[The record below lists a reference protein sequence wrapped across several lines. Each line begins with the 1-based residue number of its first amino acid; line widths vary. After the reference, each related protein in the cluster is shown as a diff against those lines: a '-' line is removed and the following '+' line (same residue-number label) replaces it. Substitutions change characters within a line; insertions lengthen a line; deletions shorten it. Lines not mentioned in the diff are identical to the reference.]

1 MSQQR
6 LNNEILE
13 NLPAEVIKP
22 AYDRNEVTTGIV
34 HLGIG
39 AFHRAHQAWYTENRI
54 AAGEKDWGIVGASL
68 RSAGVRDQLVPQN
81 GLYSVV
87 EKSNAGTKVQI
98 IGAVSDVFVGPES
111 PQQLLELL
119 AQESVRIV
127 SLTITEKGYCHD
139 PASGNLNPQHPD
151 VVHDLANPQTPKS
164 ALGYIVGALALRKE
178 RGLPGFTVLSCDNL
192 PSNGKL
198 LGKVLSQY
206 AAQVDAQGE
215 NQGLAAWIAENT
227 TTPATMVD
235 RIVPATTDADRE
247 ELEAILGCRDE
258 AAVMAEPFSQWV
270 VEDNFLR
277 GRPEW
282 DKAGATFVDDVEVY
296 ELIKL
301 RLLNGSHSMLAYSGY
316 LAGCETVADVMAV
329 PAFNKL
335 ALHFMQTEATTS
347 IDVPADFDIAAY
359 QAELIERFENRALRH
374 RTWQIAMDGSQKIPQ
389 RWLGTLRHQLANE
402 GPIEV
407 LSFALANWIRY
418 VSAVDE
424 KGEAIEVSDPLAAEL
439 KALCDQHQSEGP
451 QALTAAFLAFTPV
464 FGDDLRNS
472 ERLQQAVAGWLDK
485 LQAEGTQACV
495 EKYFS
500 I

>member
-1 MSQQR
+1 MSQER
-6 LNNEILE
+6 LNNSILE
-13 NLPAEVIKP
+13 NLPPEVIKP
-22 AYDRNEVTTGIV
+22 AYDRSEVTTGIV

-54 AAGEKDWGIVGASL
+54 TAGEKDWGIVGASL

-98 IGAVSDVFVGPES
+98 VGAVSDVYVAPES

-151 VVHDLANPQTPKS
+151 VVHDLENPKQPKS
-164 ALGYIVGALALRKE
+164 ALGFIVGALQLRKE

-192 PSNGKL
+192 PSNGHL
-198 LGKVLSQY
+198 LGRVLSQY
-206 AAQVDAQGE
+206 AEKVDSE
-215 NQGLAAWIAENT
+215 LATWIADNT

-235 RIVPATTDADRE
+235 RIVPATTDEDRN
-247 ELEAILGCRDE
+247 ELESILGCRDE

-282 DKAGATFVDDVEVY
+282 DKAGAMFVDDVEVY

-316 LAGCETVADVMAV
+316 LAGCETVADVMAE

-359 QAELIERFENRALRH
+359 QAQLIERFENRALRH

-389 RWLGTLRHQLANE
+389 RWLGTLRQQLAND
-402 GPIEV
+402 GPIDV
-407 LSFALANWIRY
+407 VSFALANWIRY

-424 KGEAIEVSDPLAAEL
+424 QGNEIEVSDPLAAEL
-439 KALCDQHQSEGP
+439 KALCDQYKSQG
-451 QALTAAFLAFTPV
+451 ARKLAAAFLAFTPV
-464 FGDDLRNS
+464 FGDDLRES
-472 ERLQQAVAGWLDK
+472 ARLQEKLSDWLQK
-485 LQAEGTQACV
+485 LETEGTLACAR
-495 EKYFS
+495 KYFAE

>member
-1 MSQQR
+1 MSQER
-6 LNNEILE
+6 LNNSILE

-22 AYDRNEVTTGIV
+22 AYDRSEVTTGIV

-54 AAGEKDWGIVGASL
+54 AAGEKNWGIVGASL
-68 RSAGVRDQLVPQN
+68 RSPGVRDQLVPQN

-98 IGAVSDVFVGPES
+98 VGAVSDVLVGPES

-151 VVHDLANPQTPKS
+151 VVHDLANPQAPKS

-198 LGKVLSQY
+198 LGKVLVQY
-206 AAQVDAQGE
+206 AEKVNSE
-215 NQGLAAWIAENT
+215 LAAWIAENT

-235 RIVPATTDADRE
+235 RIVPATTDNDRA

-282 DKAGATFVDDVEVY
+282 DKAGATFVDEVEVY

-316 LAGCETVADVMAV
+316 LSGFETVADVMAE

-347 IDVPADFDIAAY
+347 IEVPADFDIAAY

-424 KGEAIEVSDPLAAEL
+424 KGNSIEVSDPLAADL
-439 KALCDQHQSEGP
+439 KALCDMYKP
-451 QALTAAFLAFTPV
+451 QGNAALTAAFLAFTPV
-464 FGDDLRNS
+464 FGEDLRNS
-472 ERLQQAVAGWLDK
+472 EHLQQAVSGWLEK
-485 LQAEGTQACV
+485 LDANGTLACV
-495 EKYFS
+495 QESFAA
-500 I
+500 IG

>member
-6 LNNEILE
+6 LNNNILE
-13 NLPAEVIKP
+13 NLPGSVIKP
-22 AYDRNEVTTGIV
+22 AYDRSEVTTGIV

-68 RSAGVRDQLVPQN
+68 RSGSVRDQLVPQD

-87 EKSNAGTKVQI
+87 EKSNAGTKVQVV
-98 IGAVSDVFVGPES
+98 GAVSDVLVGPES

-119 AQESVRIV
+119 AQDSVRVV

-139 PASGNLNPQHPD
+139 PASGDLNPQHPD
-151 VVHDLANPQTPKS
+151 VIHDLANPQSPKS
-164 ALGYIVGALALRKE
+164 ALGYIVSALALRKE

-198 LGKVLSQY
+198 LGKVLTQY
-206 AAQVDAQGE
+206 AEKVDSQ
-215 NQGLAAWIAENT
+215 LAAWIAENT

-247 ELEAILGCRDE
+247 ELEGILGCRDE
-258 AAVMAEPFSQWV
+258 AAVMAEPFAQWV

-335 ALHFMQTEATTS
+335 ALRFMQSEATTS
-347 IDVPADFDIAAY
+347 IDVPAEFDIAAY

-389 RWLGTLRHQLANE
+389 RWLGTLRHQLDTD
-402 GPIEV
+402 GPIEI

-424 KGEAIEVSDPLAAEL
+424 TGEAIEVSDPLAEEL
-439 KALCDQHQSEGP
+439 KALNDQYRPQGSE
-451 QALTAAFLAFTPV
+451 ALASAFLGYAPV
-464 FGDDLRNS
+464 FGGDLRHS
-472 ERLQQAVAGWLDK
+472 KHLQAALSGWLDR
-485 LQAEGTQACV
+485 LEVEGTLACV
-495 EKYFS
+495 QKYFS
-500 I
+500 T

>member
-1 MSQQR
+1 MSQER
-6 LNNEILE
+6 LNNSLLE

-22 AYDRNEVTTGIV
+22 AYDRSEVTTGIV

-54 AAGEKDWGIVGASL
+54 AAGETSWGIVGASL

-98 IGAVSDVFVGPES
+98 VGAVSDVLVGPES

-151 VVHDLANPQTPKS
+151 VVHDLANPQAPKS

-198 LGKVLSQY
+198 LGRVLVQY
-206 AAQVDAQGE
+206 AEKVSAE
-215 NQGLAAWIAENT
+215 LAAWISDNT

-235 RIVPATTDADRE
+235 RIVPATTDNDRA

-258 AAVMAEPFSQWV
+258 AAVMAEPFAQWV

-282 DKAGATFVDDVEVY
+282 DKAGATFVDEVEVY

-316 LAGCETVADVMAV
+316 LSGFETVADVMAE

-335 ALHFMQTEATTS
+335 ALHFMKSEATTS

-359 QAELIERFENRALRH
+359 QAQLIERFENRALRH

-389 RWLGTLRHQLANE
+389 RWLGTLRHQLENG

-418 VSAVDE
+418 VAAVDE
-424 KGEAIEVSDPLAAEL
+424 KGNAIEVSDPLAADL
-439 KALCDQHQSEGP
+439 KALCDKHKP
-451 QALTAAFLAFTPV
+451 QGNDALATAFLAFTPV
-464 FGDDLRNS
+464 FGEDLRNS
-472 ERLQQAVAGWLDK
+472 ERLHSAVAGWLDK
-485 LQAEGTQACV
+485 LDAEGTLACV
-495 EKYFS
+495 QKHFS
-500 I
+500 SVG

>member
-1 MSQQR
+1 MSQER
-6 LNNEILE
+6 LNNKLLE
-13 NLPAEVIKP
+13 SLPAEVIKP
-22 AYDRNEVTTGIV
+22 AYDRSEVTTGIV

-98 IGAVSDVFVGPES
+98 VGAVSDVLVGPES

-139 PASGNLNPQHPD
+139 PASGDLNPQHPD
-151 VVHDLANPQTPKS
+151 VIHDLANPQAPKS

-178 RGLPGFTVLSCDNL
+178 RGLPGFTVLTCDNL

-198 LGKVLSQY
+198 LGNVLAQFAEKV
-206 AAQVDAQGE
+206 DGE
-215 NQGLAAWIAENT
+215 LAAWIAKNT
-227 TTPATMVD
+227 TTPSTMVD

-247 ELEAILGCRDE
+247 ELEALIGCRDE
-258 AAVMAEPFSQWV
+258 AAVMAEPFAQWV

-316 LAGCETVADVMAV
+316 LAGFETVADVMAE

-335 ALHFMQTEATTS
+335 ALHFMKSEATTS

-389 RWLGTLRHQLANE
+389 RWLGTLRHQLANN

-424 KGEAIEVSDPLAAEL
+424 KGNAIEVSDPLAAEL
-439 KALCDQHQSEGP
+439 KAICDQFKP
-451 QALTAAFLAFTPV
+451 QGNETLAAAFLAFTPV
-464 FGDDLRNS
+464 FGDDLQQS
-472 ERLQQAVAGWLDK
+472 APLQQAVVSWLNK
-485 LQAEGTQACV
+485 LDSEGTLAAV
-495 EKYFS
+495 RSSFADL
-500 I
+500 

>member
-1 MSQQR
+1 MSQAR
-6 LNNEILE
+6 LNNSILE
-13 NLPAEVIKP
+13 KLPSAVIKP

-68 RSAGVRDQLVPQN
+68 RSPSVRDQLVPQN

-98 IGAVSDVFVGPES
+98 IGAVSDVFVAPES
-111 PQQLLELL
+111 PSQLLELL
-119 AQESVRIV
+119 ARESVRIV

-151 VVHDLANPQTPKS
+151 VVHDLENPETPKS
-164 ALGYIVGALALRKE
+164 ALGFIVGALQLRKA

-198 LGKVLSQY
+198 LGKVLAQY
-206 AAQVDAQGE
+206 AEKVDSE
-215 NQGLAAWIAENT
+215 LAEWIAQNT

-235 RIVPATTDADRE
+235 RIVPATTDADRD
-247 ELEAILGCRDE
+247 ELEALLGCRDE

-335 ALHFMQTEATTS
+335 ALYFMQSEATTS
-347 IDVPADFDIAAY
+347 IEVPTTFDIAAY

-389 RWLGTLRHQLANE
+389 RWLGTLRYQLE
-402 GPIEV
+402 HDGPIAV

-424 KGEAIEVSDPLAAEL
+424 KGQAIEVSDPLASEL
-439 KALCDQHQSEGP
+439 KALCDTHKP
-451 QALTAAFLAFTPV
+451 QGADALAKACLSFAPV
-464 FGDDLRNS
+464 FGDDLCAS
-472 ERLQQAVAGWLDK
+472 PRLQQAVAGWLEK
-485 LQAEGTQACV
+485 LWAEGTLACLQ
-495 EKYFS
+495 KYFDL
-500 I
+500 

>member
-1 MSQQR
+1 MSQER
-6 LNNEILE
+6 LNNNILE
-13 NLPAEVIKP
+13 SLPAEVIKP

-39 AFHRAHQAWYTENRI
+39 AFHRAHQAWFTENRI

-98 IGAVSDVFVGPES
+98 VGAVSDVLVGPES

-139 PASGNLNPQHPD
+139 PASGDLNPQHPD
-151 VVHDLANPQTPKS
+151 VIHDLANPQAPRS
-164 ALGYIVGALALRKE
+164 ALGYIVGALALRKA
-178 RGLPGFTVLSCDNL
+178 RGLPGFTVLTCDNL

-198 LGKVLSQY
+198 LGNVLGQFAEKVDS
-206 AAQVDAQGE
+206 E
-215 NQGLAAWIAENT
+215 LAVWIAENT
-227 TTPATMVD
+227 TTPSTMVD

-247 ELEAILGCRDE
+247 ELEALIGCRDE
-258 AAVMAEPFSQWV
+258 AAVMAEPFAQWV

-277 GRPEW
+277 GRPAW
-282 DKAGATFVDDVEVY
+282 DKAGATLVDDVEVY

-335 ALHFMQTEATTS
+335 ALHFIQSEATSS
-347 IDVPADFDIAAY
+347 IEVPAEFDIAAY
-359 QAELIERFENRALRH
+359 QAELIDRFENRALRH

-389 RWLGTLRHQLANE
+389 RWLGTLRHHLANN

-424 KGEAIEVSDPLAAEL
+424 QGNAIEVSDPLAVEL
-439 KALCDQHQSEGP
+439 KAICDQYKPAGNE
-451 QALTAAFLAFTPV
+451 ALAANFLAFTPV
-464 FGDDLRNS
+464 FGDDLKQS
-472 ERLQQAVAGWLDK
+472 AQLQKAVVNWLNK
-485 LQAEGTQACV
+485 LDAQGTLACV
-495 EKYFS
+495 EQAFGDL
-500 I
+500 

>member
-6 LNNEILE
+6 LNNNILE
-13 NLPAEVIKP
+13 SLPAEVIKP

-54 AAGEKDWGIVGASL
+54 AAGENDWGIVGASL

-98 IGAVSDVFVGPES
+98 VGAVSDVLVGPES

-139 PASGNLNPQHPD
+139 PASGDLNPQHPD
-151 VVHDLANPQTPKS
+151 VVHDLQNPQAPKS
-164 ALGYIVGALALRKE
+164 ALGYIVGALALRKA
-178 RGLPGFTVLSCDNL
+178 RGLPGFTVLTCDNL
-192 PSNGKL
+192 PSNGTL
-198 LGKVLSQY
+198 LGKVLGQF
-206 AAQVDAQGE
+206 AEKVDSE
-215 NQGLAAWIAENT
+215 LAAWIAENT
-227 TTPATMVD
+227 TTPSTMVD
-235 RIVPATTDADRE
+235 RIVPATTDADRA
-247 ELEAILGCRDE
+247 ELEALIGCRDE

-335 ALHFMQTEATTS
+335 ALHFMQSEATTS

-389 RWLGTLRHQLANE
+389 RWLGTLRYQLEND
-402 GPIEV
+402 GPIDV

-424 KGEAIEVSDPLAAEL
+424 QGNAIEVSDPLAVEL
-439 KALCDQHQSEGP
+439 KALCDQYKP
-451 QALTAAFLAFTPV
+451 QGSSALAAAFLAFTPV
-464 FGDDLRNS
+464 FGEDLRNS
-472 ERLQQAVAGWLDK
+472 ARLQSALSSWLDR
-485 LQAEGTQACV
+485 LEEDGTLACAQR
-495 EKYFS
+495 YF
-500 I
+500 

>member
-6 LNNEILE
+6 LNNDILE
-13 NLPAEVIKP
+13 SLPTEVIKP
-22 AYDRNEVTTGIV
+22 AYDRNEITTGIV

-98 IGAVSDVFVGPES
+98 VGAVSDVLVGPES

-139 PASGNLNPQHPD
+139 PASGDLNPQHPD
-151 VVHDLANPQTPKS
+151 VLHDLANPQAPKS

-178 RGLPGFTVLSCDNL
+178 RGLPGFTVLTCDNL

-198 LGKVLSQY
+198 LGNVLAQY
-206 AAQVDAQGE
+206 AEKVDSA
-215 NQGLAAWIAENT
+215 LAAWIAENT
-227 TTPATMVD
+227 TTPSTMVD

-247 ELEAILGCRDE
+247 ELEALIGCRDE
-258 AAVMAEPFSQWV
+258 AAVMAEPFAQWV

-335 ALHFMQTEATTS
+335 ALHFMQSEATTS

-389 RWLGTLRHQLANE
+389 RWLGTLRHQLEND

-424 KGEAIEVSDPLAAEL
+424 KGNTIEVSDPLAAEL
-439 KALCDQHQSEGP
+439 KALCDQYKPEGSA
-451 QALTAAFLAFTPV
+451 ALAAAFLAYTPV
-464 FGDDLRNS
+464 FGEDLRNS
-472 ERLQQAVAGWLDK
+472 DRLQSALSDWLDK
-485 LQAEGTQACV
+485 LGAEGTLACA

-500 I
+500 V

>member
-1 MSQQR
+1 MSQER
-6 LNNEILE
+6 LNNSILE
-13 NLPAEVIKP
+13 NLPPEVIKP
-22 AYDRNEVTTGIV
+22 AYDRNEVTPGIV

-54 AAGEKDWGIVGASL
+54 AAGENSWGIIGASL
-68 RSAGVRDQLVPQN
+68 RSPGVRDQLVPQN
-81 GLYSVV
+81 GLYSLV

-98 IGAVSDVFVGPES
+98 IGAVSDVYVAPES

-119 AQESVRIV
+119 AREEIRIV

-151 VVHDLANPQTPKS
+151 VVHDLENPGQPKS
-164 ALGYIVGALALRKE
+164 ALGFIVGALKLRKA

-198 LGKVLSQY
+198 LGRVLVQY
-206 AAQVDAQGE
+206 AQQVDAE
-215 NQGLAAWIAENT
+215 LAAWIADNT

-235 RIVPATTDADRE
+235 RIVPATTDADRD
-247 ELEAILGCRDE
+247 ELEALLGCRDE

-277 GRPEW
+277 GRPDW

-316 LAGCETVADVMAV
+316 LAGFETVAEVMAE

-335 ALHFMQTEATTS
+335 ALHFMKTEATTS
-347 IDVPADFDIAAY
+347 IEVPTDFDVAAY
-359 QAELIERFENRALRH
+359 QAQLIERFENRALRH

-389 RWLGTLRHQLANE
+389 RWLGTLRHQLE
-402 GPIEV
+402 TQGPIDV

-424 KGEAIEVSDPLAAEL
+424 SGNAIEVSDPLAAQLKEL
-439 KALCDQHQSEGP
+439 HDHQSGNP
-451 QALTAAFLAFTPV
+451 HALTAAFLAFTPV
-464 FGDDLRNS
+464 FGDDLRHN
-472 ERLQQAVAGWLDK
+472 ERLQEAVAEWLEK
-485 LQAEGTQACV
+485 LSENGTLACV
-495 EKYFS
+495 RERFS
-500 I
+500 AV

>member
-1 MSQQR
+1 MLFR
-6 LNNEILE
+6 
-13 NLPAEVIKP
+13 
-22 AYDRNEVTTGIV
+22 
-34 HLGIG
+34 
-39 AFHRAHQAWYTENRI
+39 
-54 AAGEKDWGIVGASL
+54 
-68 RSAGVRDQLVPQN
+68 
-81 GLYSVV
+81 
-87 EKSNAGTKVQI
+87 
-98 IGAVSDVFVGPES
+98 
-111 PQQLLELL
+111 
-119 AQESVRIV
+119 
-127 SLTITEKGYCHD
+127 
-139 PASGNLNPQHPD
+139 SGNLNPQHPD
-151 VVHDLANPQTPKS
+151 VVHDLANPQAPKS

-198 LGKVLSQY
+198 LGRVLVQY
-206 AAQVDAQGE
+206 AEKVSAE
-215 NQGLAAWIAENT
+215 LAAWISDNT

-235 RIVPATTDADRE
+235 RIVPATTDNDRA

-258 AAVMAEPFSQWV
+258 AAVMAEPFAQWV

-282 DKAGATFVDDVEVY
+282 DKAGATFVDEVEVY

-316 LAGCETVADVMAV
+316 LSGFETVADVMAE

-335 ALHFMQTEATTS
+335 ALHFMKSEATTS

-359 QAELIERFENRALRH
+359 QAQLIERFENRALRH

-389 RWLGTLRHQLANE
+389 RWLGTLRHQLENE

-424 KGEAIEVSDPLAAEL
+424 KGNAIEVSDPLAADL
-439 KALCDQHQSEGP
+439 KALCDEHKSQGND
-451 QALTAAFLAFTPV
+451 ALATAFLAFTPV
-464 FGDDLRNS
+464 FGEDLRNS
-472 ERLQQAVAGWLDK
+472 ERLHSAVAGWLDK
-485 LQAEGTQACV
+485 LDAEGTLACV
-495 EKYFS
+495 QKHFAS
-500 I
+500 VG

>member
-1 MSQQR
+1 MSQER
-6 LNNEILE
+6 LNNSILE
-13 NLPAEVIKP
+13 NLPPEVIKP
-22 AYDRNEVTTGIV
+22 AYDRNEVTPGIV

-54 AAGEKDWGIVGASL
+54 AAGEKDWGIIGASL
-68 RSAGVRDQLVPQN
+68 RSPGVRDQLVPQN
-81 GLYSVV
+81 GLYSLV

-98 IGAVSDVFVGPES
+98 IGAVSDVFVAPES
-111 PQQLLELL
+111 PSQLLELL
-119 AQESVRIV
+119 AREEIRIV

-139 PASGNLNPQHPD
+139 PASGNLNPKHPD
-151 VVHDLANPQTPKS
+151 VVQDLENPEQPKS
-164 ALGYIVGALALRKE
+164 ALGFIVGALKLRKE

-198 LGKVLSQY
+198 LGRVLVQY
-206 AAQVDAQGE
+206 AKLVDAE
-215 NQGLAAWIAENT
+215 LAAWIAQNT

-235 RIVPATTDADRE
+235 RIVPATTDADRD
-247 ELEAILGCRDE
+247 ELEALMGCRDE

-316 LAGCETVADVMAV
+316 LAGFETVADVMAE

-335 ALHFMQTEATTS
+335 ALHFMKTEATTS
-347 IDVPADFDIAAY
+347 IDVPADFDVAAY

-389 RWLGTLRHQLANE
+389 RWLGTLRHQLDKN

-424 KGEAIEVSDPLAAEL
+424 SGNAIEVSDPLAAEL
-439 KALCDQHQSEGP
+439 KALCDRYKPEGAK
-451 QALTAAFLAFTPV
+451 ALAEAFLAFTPV
-464 FGDDLRNS
+464 FGEDLRNS
-472 ERLQQAVAGWLDK
+472 ERLLPAVADWLEK
-485 LQAEGTQACV
+485 LAERGTLACV
-495 EKYFS
+495 QSSFGTVE
-500 I
+500 

>member
-1 MSQQR
+1 MSQER
-6 LNNEILE
+6 LNNNILE

-39 AFHRAHQAWYTENRI
+39 AFHRAHQAWFTENRI
-54 AAGEKDWGIVGASL
+54 TAGEKDWGIVGASL

-98 IGAVSDVFVGPES
+98 VGAVSDVLVGPES
-111 PQQLLELL
+111 PQQLMELL
-119 AQESVRIV
+119 AQKSVRIV

-139 PASGNLNPQHPD
+139 PASGDLNPQHPD
-151 VVHDLANPQTPKS
+151 VIHDLANPQAPKS

-178 RGLPGFTVLSCDNL
+178 RGLPGFTVLTCDNL

-198 LGKVLSQY
+198 LGNVLGQFAEKVDS
-206 AAQVDAQGE
+206 E
-215 NQGLAAWIAENT
+215 LAVWIAENT
-227 TTPATMVD
+227 TTPSTMVD
-235 RIVPATTDADRE
+235 RIVPATTDVDRA
-247 ELEAILGCRDE
+247 ELEALIGCRDE
-258 AAVMAEPFSQWV
+258 AAVMAEPFAQWV

-277 GRPEW
+277 GRPAW

-301 RLLNGSHSMLAYSGY
+301 RLLNGSHSLLAYSGY

-335 ALHFMQTEATTS
+335 VLHFMQSEATTS
-347 IDVPADFDIAAY
+347 IGVPAEFDIAAY
-359 QAELIERFENRALRH
+359 QAQLIERFENRALRH

-389 RWLGTLRHQLANE
+389 RWLGTLRHQLANN

-424 KGEAIEVSDPLAAEL
+424 KGNAIEVSDPLAAEL
-439 KALCDQHQSEGP
+439 KAICDQYKP
-451 QALTAAFLAFTPV
+451 QGNEALAANFLAFTPV
-464 FGDDLRNS
+464 FGDDLKQS
-472 ERLQQAVAGWLDK
+472 ATLQEAVVNWLNK
-485 LQAEGTQACV
+485 LDAQGTLACV
-495 EKYFS
+495 EEAFAS
-500 I
+500 L

>member
-1 MSQQR
+1 MSQER
-6 LNNEILE
+6 LNNSILE
-13 NLPAEVIKP
+13 NLPTEVIKP
-22 AYDRNEVTTGIV
+22 GYDRNEVTPGIV

-54 AAGEKDWGIVGASL
+54 SAGETSWGIIGASL

-98 IGAVSDVFVGPES
+98 VGAVSDVYVAPES

-119 AQESVRIV
+119 AEESIRIV

-139 PASGNLNPQHPD
+139 PASGNLNPAHPD
-151 VVHDLANPQTPKS
+151 VVHDLKNPQQPKS
-164 ALGYIVGALALRKE
+164 ALGFIVGALKLRKE

-198 LGKVLSQY
+198 LGRVLEQY
-206 AAQVDAQGE
+206 AEQVDAD
-215 NQGLAAWIAENT
+215 LAEWIVENT

-235 RIVPATTDADRE
+235 RIVPATTDADRD
-247 ELEAILGCRDE
+247 ELEALIGCRDE

-270 VEDNFLR
+270 VEDNFLN

-282 DKAGATFVDDVEVY
+282 DKAGATFVEDVEAF

-301 RLLNGSHSMLAYSGY
+301 RLLNGTHSMLAYSGY
-316 LAGCETVADVMAV
+316 MAGFETIADVMAE
-329 PAFNKL
+329 PAFNRL
-335 ALHFMQTEATTS
+335 GAHFMKAEAATTVP
-347 IDVPADFDIAAY
+347 VPAGFDIAAY

-374 RTWQIAMDGSQKIPQ
+374 RTWQIAMDGSQKVPQ
-389 RWLGTLRHQLANE
+389 RWLGTLRDQLESN
-402 GPIEV
+402 GPFEV

-424 KGEAIEVSDPLAAEL
+424 KGNAIEVSDPLATEL
-439 KALCDQHQSEGP
+439 KALCDEYKP
-451 QALTAAFLAFTPV
+451 QGSAALAAAFLSYTPV
-464 FGDDLRNS
+464 FGEDLRNS
-472 ERLQQAVAGWLDK
+472 EPLQQAVVGWLDK
-485 LQAEGTQACV
+485 LEAEGTLACV
-495 EKYFS
+495 QSSFS
-500 I
+500 AL